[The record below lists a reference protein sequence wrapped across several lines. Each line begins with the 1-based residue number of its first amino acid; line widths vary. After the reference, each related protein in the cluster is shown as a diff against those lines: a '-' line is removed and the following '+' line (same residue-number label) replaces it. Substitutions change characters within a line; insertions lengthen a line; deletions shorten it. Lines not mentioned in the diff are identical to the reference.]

1 MKICDIITEGGA
13 AIPNSQPVTPEN
25 FEIIMRNLK
34 KALPNLD
41 FYPIGSAGHKPL
53 SSDVDVL
60 VDQDQVLNQSGADS
74 VKDAKQ
80 WLEQQL
86 LDQDLVTR
94 KSGVSV
100 HVGMPWSATKHSQV
114 DIMLVP
120 NAANIAPL
128 HQHDYSQDPT
138 MKGGAVFPMIADLA
152 KLANP
157 DYKYA
162 PWRGLVSRST
172 DEVISQNKDEIAQ
185 LVLDDPTATADSISS
200 PQAILRAV
208 AERPKQRRL
217 FESVGRQNQHL
228 EDLVY
233 IEGSE
238 GALQAVKTLERL
250 SQNPTTMTIKWDG
263 SPAVRFGRD
272 QNGKFHFADK
282 YAREPITSQQ
292 ALISYFKQKPVGK
305 NVQFVNQMAG
315 LWPVFEKATPL
326 NFRGYVHADL
336 LWSSRPASD
345 NSYLVFTPNTVKYQV
360 DVNSPLGQKISA
372 SQVGAA
378 ASMWQSSFDSGLE
391 PIGKQWQE
399 IGSNQLVLL
408 GPTVAAAQPV
418 NIDQNQ
424 LKQIAQRVMAN
435 QNAIDQFVT
444 PQPGLADIKNII
456 YTFMNQVA
464 KTGNTT
470 RLFSRFVEWI
480 DEWPKLSQGKRDR
493 IRERL
498 NTNAAGAQSM
508 FYAVEQIINLK
519 NQVISQLE
527 SPTLN
532 QVGMQATLITGEKGG
547 EGFVDQSGVKL
558 VNRTGF
564 SRANL
569 ARER

>member
-41 FYPIGSAGHKPL
+41 FYPIGSAGQKPL

-100 HVGMPWSATKHSQV
+100 HVGIPWSATKHSQV

-128 HQHDYSQDPT
+128 HQHDYSEDPT

-172 DEVISQNKDEIAQ
+172 DKVISQDKDQIAQ
-185 LVLDDPTATADSISS
+185 LVLDDPTATAKSISS

-208 AERPKQRRL
+208 AERPKQRQL
-217 FESVGRQNQHL
+217 FESVGRLNQHL

-238 GALQAVKTLERL
+238 GALQAVKILERL

-272 QNGKFHFADK
+272 RNGKFHFADK

-292 ALISYFKQKPVGK
+292 ALISYYNQKPVGK
-305 NVQFVNQMAG
+305 NVRFVNQMAG

-399 IGSNQLVLL
+399 IGSDQLVLL

-435 QNAIDQFVT
+435 QNVIDQFVE

-470 RLFSRFVEWI
+470 RLFSRFVEWV

-569 ARER
+569 ARQR